1 MCQNYVI
8 SWDLTLFWQ
17 ILFEKCFLKMFPFLG
32 RKLSDNC
39 QSSFSDRLLTDFYI
53 RHWLFSDTIMLS
65 DTFQRHF
72 QNWSDIFLM
81 ELCNWQI
88 SDRYLTVYWQFFATD
103 IFLTVLWQISDRFLK
118 LPGPTPAKSTLT
130 FAQRKASAR
139 VHHSRPT
146 ANFHTLSSFRVFGTL

>member
-88 SDRYLTVYWQFFATD
+88 SDRYLTVFWQFTD
-103 IFLTVLWQISDRFLK
+103 SFLQLTYFWQFYDRFLTDFWNCRDPHK
-118 LPGPTPAKSTLT
+118 L
-130 FAQRKASAR
+130 R
-139 VHHSRPT
+139 VPI
-146 ANFHTLSSFRVFGTL
+146 FGTTSKTSSNHLDFICIII